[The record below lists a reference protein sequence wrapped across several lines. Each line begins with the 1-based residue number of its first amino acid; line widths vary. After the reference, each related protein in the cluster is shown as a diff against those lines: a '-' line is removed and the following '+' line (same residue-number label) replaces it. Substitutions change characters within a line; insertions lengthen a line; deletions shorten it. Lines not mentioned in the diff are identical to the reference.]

1 MTSDQERLIAEFV
14 EKGLAG
20 DMDSINAIEDRAL
33 RGKVKSALV
42 KAKRSGAVAKESKE
56 DTKIPEKENQKKW
69 RYKYNKKHD
78 SGTVPRYFN

>member
-20 DMDSINAIEDRAL
+20 DMDSIIAIDDRAL

-42 KAKRSGAVAKESKE
+42 
-56 DTKIPEKENQKKW
+56 
-69 RYKYNKKHD
+69 
-78 SGTVPRYFN
+78 